1 MAGTVDSAHP
11 AINPVLAAAQDH
23 ESLWES
29 VERFGRIGTWGFTPE
44 TEELIWSQNLLR
56 LAGFEPGGTVPTVDD
71 LFERLHPD
79 DLARMRGHL
88 DDVLA
93 GGGLPRLRFRLILA
107 DGSVRRLEAVQMLE
121 RHGARRDQRLLVGFA
136 RDLSHAVVAERAS
149 AQGAGEPLALTAR
162 ELEVLRLAAEG
173 LPAQEIRE
181 RLSVSQ
187 STVKSHLEHI
197 YEKLGVTNRVAAVA
211 RALREG
217 LID

>member
-11 AINPVLAAAQDH
+11 AINPVLAAAHDH

-29 VERFGRIGTWGFTPE
+29 VERFGRIGTWGFTPD
-44 TEELIWSQNLLR
+44 TEQLIWSQNLLR
-56 LAGFEPGGTVPTVDD
+56 LAGFDPGGSVPTVDD
-71 LFERLHPD
+71 LFERVHPD
-79 DLARMRGHL
+79 DIERMRGHL
-88 DDVLA
+88 EDILA
-93 GGGLPRLRFRLILA
+93 GGGLPRLRFRLMLA
-107 DGSVRRLEAVQMLE
+107 DGSVRHLEAVQTLE
-121 RHGARRDQRLLVGFA
+121 RHGAREDERLLVGFA
-136 RDLSHAVVAERAS
+136 RDLSHAVGAE
-149 AQGAGEPLALTAR
+149 QGAGEPLALTAR
-162 ELEVLRLAAEG
+162 ELDVLRLAAAG